1 MQHTVRDWERR
12 VCPNERCTVETL
24 VVKQWPGRHD
34 IWWVASQEAD
44 APWTEASTVPVCPFC
59 GETLRVA
66 AASSQDTSGLMLD
79 VDERSTLLLSPTRYA
94 AHLAHAR
101 EAVSSPSA

>member
-12 VCPNERCTVETL
+12 VCPNERCTVKTM
-24 VVKQWPGRHD
+24 VVK
-34 IWWVASQEAD
+34 VARQEED

-94 AHLAHAR
+94 ARLAHAR